1 VSIARL
7 GEAIENPSVTQ
18 IMAAYPDKEAFDLA
32 VQQGKIKPTTEA
44 GVVANIYNRIVNA
57 ALARKAQSELTVFQE
72 NTGAVPQPQ
81 MGLAAAQQM
90 QGQPQPQ
97 GQGLAQIPVPE
108 QMFEPQGM
116 AGGGIVAFQGA
127 GFVSDRRLL
136 AMMNGQERA
145 EYQRTGKIPERLQQI
160 VQPISSE
167 PYAGADATFT
177 KPAAS
182 MPIDMSFNNAAFAPE
197 APRGRSNLPSTAQ
210 TAAQQATVQ
219 QAGAQPAAVAQP
231 ETDEQRFLKNWEM
244 QQRILGQDPTRERLK
259 ALFEKQEREAEEGSR
274 KDQAMRLIE
283 AGLGIA
289 GGTSPYF
296 AANLA
301 GATPAL
307 KGYGEDL
314 RARRKEAT
322 ERAKGMAELE
332 GMTRK
337 EKAEVLGRTMAESRE
352 EKKTK
357 EERDFRERLVR
368 LQESLKPEDYRNRI
382 LNILTDPRSTEAQKS
397 AARAML
403 STGTSGGRLT
413 ASQTANIRAKA
424 INNAKDKL
432 MMDPR
437 YLKAKTP
444 QDKEAVQKIIERE
457 EFERLLPDQNEGDK
471 DPLGL
476 FG

>member
-1 VSIARL
+1 
-7 GEAIENPSVTQ
+7 
-18 IMAAYPDKEAFDLA
+18 
-32 VQQGKIKPTTEA
+32 
-44 GVVANIYNRIVNA
+44 
-57 ALARKAQSELTVFQE
+57 
-72 NTGAVPQPQ
+72 
-81 MGLAAAQQM
+81 
-90 QGQPQPQ
+90 
-97 GQGLAQIPVPE
+97 
-108 QMFEPQGM
+108 
-116 AGGGIVAFQGA
+116 
-127 GFVSDRRLL
+127 
-136 AMMNGQERA
+136 
-145 EYQRTGKIPERLQQI
+145 
-160 VQPISSE
+160 
-167 PYAGADATFT
+167 
-177 KPAAS
+177 
-182 MPIDMSFNNAAFAPE
+182 MSFNNAAFAPE

-337 EKAEVLGRTMAESRE
+337 EKAEVLGRTMAERRE
-352 EKKTK
+352 DKKTK
-357 EERDFRERLVR
+357 EERDSRERLVR
-368 LQESLKPEDYRNRI
+368 LQASLKRDAEDI
-382 LNILTDPRSTEAQKS
+382 LLDPKSSAEDKARAREVLTLQRRVGSSGSMPKLSYEDAMKS
-397 AARAML
+397 AE
-403 STGTSGGRLT
+403 
-413 ASQTANIRAKA
+413 SQYGIQAWSKMSAEERAKA
-424 INNAKDKL
+424 ADILYRKYNSQTETAGW
-432 MMDPR
+432 
-437 YLKAKTP
+437 
-444 QDKEAVQKIIERE
+444 
-457 EFERLLPDQNEGDK
+457 GDLNVTGGK
-471 DPLGL
+471 
-476 FG
+476 

>member
-1 VSIARL
+1 MPMPEMEEV
-7 GEAIENPSVTQ
+7 
-18 IMAAYPDKEAFDLA
+18 KDLA
-32 VQQGKIKPTTEA
+32 LKYDKKTLGRMAQMGQVSPTLAVMA
-44 GVVANIYNRIVNA
+44 GMMRDRIV
-57 ALARKAQSELTVFQE
+57 QSEMTMPEQTVAE
-72 NTGAVPQPQ
+72 EVLPQPQ

-97 GQGLAQIPVPE
+97 GQGIDSIPVPD

-116 AGGGIVAFQGA
+116 AGGGIVAFQG
-127 GFVSDRRLL
+127 GGLTFEIMQR
-136 AMMNGQERA
+136 MTPQEKA
-145 EYQRTGKIPERLQQI
+145 EYRRTGKLPAHLQGLME
-160 VQPISSE
+160 PSSE
-167 PYAGADATFT
+167 ANKFARQGTGVPRSSAGLG
-177 KPAAS
+177 
-182 MPIDMSFNNAAFAPE
+182 SFIAPPE
-197 APRGRSNLPSTAQ
+197 QAAPRPNPNALPSTAQ
-210 TAAQQATVQ
+210 TAAQS
-219 QAGAQPAAVAQP
+219 AAVAQP

-244 QQRILGQDPTRERLK
+244 QQRILGEDPTRERLK

-397 AARAML
+397 AAREML

-457 EFERLLPDQNEGDK
+457 EFERLLPDQNESDK